1 MWPFQ
6 PSAWTARTKAVG
18 FIDLTHI
25 GLPGHE
31 AAPYPFGRSN
41 PRVARPNE
49 HAGGTFA
56 VNIVTPA
63 SSRVTS
69 AGVTGTAAVSAG
81 AANGAASTAMEDRP
95 TREQAEAAVR
105 TLLRWAG
112 DDPDREGLRDTPS
125 RVARAY
131 QEFFVGYATDP
142 VAVLERT
149 FEETD
154 GYDEI
159 VLLRDIRL
167 ESTCEHHMAPII
179 GRAHVA
185 YLPHRRVVGISKL
198 ARVVDAY
205 AKRLQI
211 QEKLTAQIANTIQD
225 VLEPLGVAV
234 VIEAAHQ
241 CMTTRGVHKPG
252 VTMVTSRM
260 LGAFRDNAATRRELL
275 AMIGNRGSAILSE

>member
-1 MWPFQ
+1 
-6 PSAWTARTKAVG
+6 
-18 FIDLTHI
+18 
-25 GLPGHE
+25 
-31 AAPYPFGRSN
+31 
-41 PRVARPNE
+41 
-49 HAGGTFA
+49 

-63 SSRVTS
+63 LRGAPTS
-69 AGVTGTAAVSAG
+69 T
-81 AANGAASTAMEDRP
+81 EPRP
-95 TREQAEAAVR
+95 TREEAEEAVR

-112 DDPDREGLRDTPS
+112 DDPAREGLIDTPS
-125 RVARAY
+125 RVARSFE
-131 QEFFVGYATDP
+131 EFFSGYAVDP
-142 VAVLERT
+142 VSLLERT

-179 GRAHVA
+179 GRVHVA

-198 ARVVDAY
+198 ARTVNAY

-211 QEKLTAQIANTIQD
+211 QEKMTAQIANTIQQ
-225 VLEPLGVAV
+225 VLQPKGVAV

-260 LGAFRDNAATRRELL
+260 LGAFRDNEATRRELL
-275 AMIGNRGSAILSE
+275 AMIGNRGSSILSE